1 MNADEVQF
9 FVADTGPGVPPDI
22 MASVFDRFSARG
34 GAVARAGAGIG
45 LTLVKQFIELHGGW
59 VELESQIGDGTRV
72 TCHVPRKREP
82 KKSLRQSAKMPMR

>member
-1 MNADEVQF
+1 
-9 FVADTGPGVPPDI
+9 
-22 MASVFDRFSARG
+22 VFDRFSASG

-59 VELESQIGDGTRV
+59 VELESQIGGGTRV

-82 KKSLRQSAKMPMR
+82 RKPRAPLPIKAPIS